1 MGSARFKVV
10 LLGDQSV
17 GKSCLVR
24 RFVDNQFAEDYI
36 PTLGFQIFFKSLNIG
51 DYSVDFQIWDVAGQ
65 QSFEFARRNYYT
77 HSQGFLLVFDVTNPT
92 SFQNLDKWVAEI
104 RAICPNAPG
113 ILVGNKADLPNPK
126 ISEKDFALKSE
137 QLTAS
142 GRVLTSAKTGSK
154 VNDAFDLLGRTLLTS
169 LKLR

>member
-1 MGSARFKVV
+1 MSFARFKVI
-10 LLGDQSV
+10 LAGDEGV

-24 RFVDNQFAEDYI
+24 RFVDNLFSENYI
-36 PTLGFQIFFKSLNIG
+36 PTLGFQIFFKSLKVG
-51 DYSVDFQIWDVAGQ
+51 DYTIDFQIWDVAGQ

-77 HSQGFLLVFDVTNPT
+77 HSQGFLLVFDLTNLK

-104 RAICPNAPG
+104 RATCPNSPG
-113 ILVGNKADLPNPK
+113 ILVGNKTDLPDPK
-126 ISEKDFALKSE
+126 ISDQDFARKSE

-142 GRVLTSAKTGSK
+142 GRVLTSAKTGSQ
-154 VNDAFDLLGRTLLTS
+154 VNDAFDLLGRTILTS